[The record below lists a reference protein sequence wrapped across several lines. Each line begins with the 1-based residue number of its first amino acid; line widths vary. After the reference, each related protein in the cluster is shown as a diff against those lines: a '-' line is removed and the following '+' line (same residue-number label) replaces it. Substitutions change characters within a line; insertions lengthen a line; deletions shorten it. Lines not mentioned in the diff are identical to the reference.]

1 MEVQGRELRGQVN
14 LVCNTDLIETMELEY
29 LDDQASQGLYSG
41 EARHK
46 SREAHAH
53 EDFPERDDVQWM
65 KHTLPQLVART
76 PRRLMRRPRRR
87 CPHLRRSV
95 LGVTSSNHLLW
106 LRVQSGA

>member
-14 LVCNTDLIETMELEY
+14 LVWNTDLIETMELEY
-29 LDDQASQGLYSG
+29 LDGQASQGLYRG
-41 EARHK
+41 EARHT

-53 EDFPERDDVQWM
+53 EDFPERGDVQWM

-87 CPHLRRSV
+87 CPHL
-95 LGVTSSNHLLW
+95 
-106 LRVQSGA
+106 SGQYSG

>member
-14 LVCNTDLIETMELEY
+14 LVWNTDLIETMELEN
-29 LDDQASQGLYSG
+29 LDGQASQGLYSG

-53 EDFPERDDVQWM
+53 EDFPERGDVQWM
-65 KHTLPQLVART
+65 KHTLSQLVSRT
-76 PRRLMRRPRRR
+76 PRRLMRRT
-87 CPHLRRSV
+87 V

-106 LRVQSGA
+106 LRVQRGACDGR